1 MMEYLNTPVFGV
13 TLTIIAFMIATWTSK
28 KLRIQILNPLLVSI
42 IIIIGFLS
50 LTGIDIETYNKG
62 GSIISFFLAP
72 ATVALAV
79 PLFRQWE
86 LLKKNLVPILVGI
99 SFGTIMGILSILILG
114 KVFGLGDLLIS
125 SLLPKATTTPIA
137 MEISNMLGGNP
148 SLTVIFVFATGI
160 GGYIVGDKL
169 LRLFKIN
176 NSIAKGIAI
185 GTASHAVGTAK
196 AIEMGEVEGAMSSLA
211 IGVAGVITVLLV
223 PLIILFIN

>member
-1 MMEYLNTPVFGV
+1 MEYLNTPVFGV

>member
-1 MMEYLNTPVFGV
+1 VMEYLNTPVFGV

-125 SLLPKATTTPIA
+125 SLLPKSTTTPIA

>member
-1 MMEYLNTPVFGV
+1 MEYLNTPVFGV

-125 SLLPKATTTPIA
+125 SLLPKSTTTPIA

>member
-125 SLLPKATTTPIA
+125 SLLPKSTTTPIA

>member
-1 MMEYLNTPVFGV
+1 MEYLNTPVFGV

-114 KVFGLGDLLIS
+114 K
-125 SLLPKATTTPIA
+125 
-137 MEISNMLGGNP
+137 
-148 SLTVIFVFATGI
+148 
-160 GGYIVGDKL
+160 
-169 LRLFKIN
+169 
-176 NSIAKGIAI
+176 
-185 GTASHAVGTAK
+185 
-196 AIEMGEVEGAMSSLA
+196 
-211 IGVAGVITVLLV
+211 
-223 PLIILFIN
+223 